1 MSIPLL
7 YAQNIKEGFQLRK
20 PFKKEHA
27 MIEVKEKLQADVLII
42 GGGIAGLMAAIGAAD
57 KGADVVLLDK
67 ANTKR
72 SGAGATGND
81 HFLCWIPEKHGD
93 IGVVYEEFMDSQNA
107 TSNDTPLVMR
117 FLETSPQVVAMW
129 NDWGI
134 NMKPTGDYHFE
145 GHAYPGRPKIFL
157 KYDGHNQKKVL
168 TEQAKKRGVR
178 IMNHSPALEI
188 LSENGKI
195 TGVLALDISED
206 TPKYRLIAAK
216 AVVAATGYV
225 SRLFTTDPT
234 PSQMFN
240 TNMCPSGTGDSIAQ
254 AWRCGAYLVNMEKT
268 YRHAGPRFLARCGKA
283 TWIGVYRY
291 PDGRPVG
298 PFVTEPNVETGD
310 ITSDVW
316 SSAFTDLK
324 MSGQGPAYMD
334 CSGASKEDLEHMR
347 WAMKCEG
354 LTALIDY
361 MDKEDIDPGRH
372 AVEFGQYEANL
383 CTNGIEIDIN
393 GESNIKGLFAAGDMM
408 GNISGDI
415 GAAAVYG
422 WIAGQHAAEYKNS
435 AFVCERIEETPRC
448 LERMELFNTL
458 YDRNT
463 GANWQ
468 EANFALQQIMTEYAD
483 CGPHRVRSD
492 SMLSAG
498 IKYLGD
504 LRKKMLGELFA
515 NDAHELMRAAEVLNL
530 LDLGQALMIAAR
542 ERKESRGRHLR
553 SDYTFTN
560 PLLRDKFLRVWQE
573 NGTPCSAWR
582 DRIK

>member
-1 MSIPLL
+1 
-7 YAQNIKEGFQLRK
+7 
-20 PFKKEHA
+20 
-27 MIEVKEKLQADVLII
+27 MIEVKERLQTDVLII
-42 GGGIAGLMAAIGAAD
+42 GGGIAGLMAAVGAAD
-57 KGADVVLLDK
+57 KGADVILLDK

-93 IGVVYEEFMDSQNA
+93 ISVVYEEFMDSQNA

-117 FLETSPQVVAMW
+117 FLKTSPQVVAMW
-129 NDWGI
+129 NEWGI

-178 IMNHSPALEI
+178 IINHSPALEI

-195 TGVLALDISED
+195 AGVLALDISED

-361 MDKEDIDPGRH
+361 MDKEGIDPGRH

-422 WIAGQHAAEYKNS
+422 WIAGQHAAEYKNY
-435 AFVCERIEETPRC
+435 ALVREQLEETPRC
-448 LERMELFNTL
+448 PERMELFNTL
-458 YDRNT
+458 YNRNT

-504 LRKKMLGELFA
+504 LRKKMLDGLFA

-530 LDLGQALMIAAR
+530 LDLGQALMTAAR
-542 ERKESRGRHLR
+542 ERKESRGRHQR

-573 NGTPCSAWR
+573 NGTPRFAWR
-582 DRIK
+582 DRLK

>member
-1 MSIPLL
+1 MIP
-7 YAQNIKEGFQLRK
+7 
-20 PFKKEHA
+20 
-27 MIEVKEKLQADVLII
+27 VKEELACDVAII
-42 GGGIAGLMAAIGAAD
+42 GGGIAGLMAAIAAAD
-57 KGADVVLLDK
+57 QGAEVILLDK
-67 ANTKR
+67 ANTRR

-93 IGVVYEEFMDSQNA
+93 ISVVYDEFMDSQNA

-117 FLETSPQVVAMW
+117 FLETSPRIVNMW
-129 NDWGI
+129 HDWGI
-134 NMKPTGDYHFE
+134 NMKPTGDWHFE
-145 GHAYPGRPKIFL
+145 GHAYPGRPRIFL

-168 TEQAKKRGVR
+168 TAEAKKRGVR
-178 IMNHSPALEI
+178 ILNHSPVLDIFRNDE
-188 LSENGKI
+188 GV
-195 TGVLALDISED
+195 TGVLALDASDDE
-206 TPKYRLIAAK
+206 PAFRLIRAK

-254 AWRCGAYLVNMEKT
+254 AWRIGAYLVNMEKT

-298 PFVTEPNVETGD
+298 PFITEPNVETGD
-310 ITSDVW
+310 MTSDVW

-324 MSGQGPAYMD
+324 LAGTGPAYMD

-354 LTALIDY
+354 LTALLDY
-361 MDKEDIDPGRH
+361 MDREGIDPGRH

-383 CTNGIEIDIN
+383 VTNGIEIDIN
-393 GESNIKGLFAAGDMM
+393 GESNVRGLYAAGDMM

-422 WIAGQHAAEYKNS
+422 WIAGHHAAEYRNREQGS
-435 AFVCERIEETPRC
+435 GELAGAR
-448 LERMELFNTL
+448 ERMALYSEL
-458 YDRNT
+458 YGRDG
-463 GANWQ
+463 GAGWQ

-483 CGPHRVRSD
+483 CGPHRVRSET
-492 SMLSAG
+492 MLNAG

-504 LRKKMLGELFA
+504 LRKKIVRDMGA
-515 NDAHELMRAAEVLNL
+515 ADAHELMRAAEVLNL
-530 LDLGQALMIAAR
+530 LDLGEALMISAR

-560 PLLRDKFLRVWQE
+560 PLLRDKFLRI
-573 NGTPCSAWR
+573 WR
-582 DRIK
+582 DGAEIRTEWRERLR